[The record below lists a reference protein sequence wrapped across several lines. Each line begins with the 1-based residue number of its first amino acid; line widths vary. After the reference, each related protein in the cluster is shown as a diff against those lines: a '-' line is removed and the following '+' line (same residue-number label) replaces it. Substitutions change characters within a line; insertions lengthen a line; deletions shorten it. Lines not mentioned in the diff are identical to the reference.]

1 MELCFSQKMI
11 LAAWVQVRRYEA
23 HVLYAPIPLRTCV
36 TGVPMRENIF
46 WEKPKTIKKPL
57 RRLDKS
63 PDLYYYT
70 PIGFEGKKYGQE
82 RANREPPAGER
93 RRRSPVPNTSRS
105 FGIEP
110 FSRCRR
116 RRGDPAHVI
125 VQEYPCRFCMR
136 TYRGSRCESV
146 INKGGNTGFSTLVL
160 YKGMGVFLIE
170 KKKGERK

>member
-1 MELCFSQKMI
+1 MELCFSRKMI

-23 HVLYAPIPLRTCV
+23 LVSYSAHTAAYLCNGSAHA
-36 TGVPMRENIF
+36 REHF
-46 WEKPKTIKKPL
+46 LGKAATIKKPL

-82 RANREPPAGER
+82 RANRERPAGER

-110 FSRCRR
+110 YSRCRR
-116 RRGDPAHVI
+116 RWGDPAHVI
-125 VQEYPCRFCMR
+125 VQEYPYRFSMR
-136 TYRGSRCESV
+136 TYRGSRCEPV

-160 YKGMGVFLIE
+160 CKGDGSFFNS